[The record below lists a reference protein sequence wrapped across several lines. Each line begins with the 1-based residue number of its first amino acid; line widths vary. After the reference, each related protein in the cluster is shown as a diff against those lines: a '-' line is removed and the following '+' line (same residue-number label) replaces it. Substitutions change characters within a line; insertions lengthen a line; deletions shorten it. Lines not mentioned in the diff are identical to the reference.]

1 MITTDQ
7 ELNNP
12 EQLQTI
18 EPQINEEQVQAD
30 AQAMADMPQEPVG
43 YRS

>member
-12 EQLQTI
+12 EQLQVVQ
-18 EPQINEEQVQAD
+18 PDVNQEQVQAPSLKIKP
-30 AQAMADMPQEPVG
+30 ALNKQ
-43 YRS
+43 